1 MTIANVLEL
10 STTDASNVDFKGVG
24 IQGSSSLANGDD
36 AMRALAAIIAAA
48 VTRRVSKSS
57 GATAAKTDHGQL
69 WDFSAAATLALTA
82 AATLTTG
89 WALYVKATGG
99 SVTIDPNGSE
109 TIDGSTTKILTVGQ
123 SCLIICDGSNFYSVA
138 NTGDAPY
145 PTNHLSGLTLT
156 NNGSDATNDI
166 DIAAGTARD
175 STDVANL
182 VLASALTKQLDA
194 GWAVGTNQGGLDT
207 GAVGNS
213 TYYVWLIRRPDTG
226 VVDALFSL
234 SSTAPTMPAN
244 YTQKALIG
252 KFVRS
257 SAVNK
262 APRSYSQK
270 EGTDWVAYT
279 PTFTGWGTVSSVSFF
294 SRRVGDTL
302 HIRGRW
308 QAGTTTATE
317 ARVTLGW
324 NGTDGNI
331 VSDSTKVPATS
342 IAGTAIRTATGA
354 AAFYML
360 IEQSVAYMTFGLQ
373 DASNGAL
380 NTKQNGSAIALSGQV
395 WSLTAEVPV
404 AGW

>member
-36 AMRALAAIIAAA
+36 AMRAFGAMIAAA

-57 GATAAKTDHGQL
+57 GATAAKTDHAQF

-99 SVTIDPNGSE
+99 NVTIDPNGSE

-145 PTNHLSGLTLT
+145 PTGHLSGLALT

-175 STDVANL
+175 GSDIVNI

-194 GWAVGTNQGGLDT
+194 SWAVGTNQGGLDT
-207 GAVGNS
+207 GSVGNN

-226 VVDALFSL
+226 VVDVLFSL
-234 SSTAPTMPAN
+234 SSSSPTMPTN
-244 YTQKALIG
+244 YTQKFVIG
-252 KFVRS
+252 SFARS
-257 SAVNK
+257 GAVNK
-262 APRSYSQK
+262 APRAYSQK
-270 EGTDWVAYT
+270 EATTFVTYT
-279 PTFTGWGTVSSVSFF
+279 PTFTALGTVTNISVW
-294 SRRVGDTL
+294 SRRVGDSL
-302 HIRGRW
+302 QLYGKF
-308 QAGTTTATE
+308 QVGTGTASE
-317 ARVTLGW
+317 ARMTLGFG
-324 NGTDGNI
+324 GTDSNL
-331 VSDSTKVPATS
+331 VSDATKVPS
-342 IAGTAIRTATGA
+342 IMLAGYSTYSATGA
-354 AAFYML
+354 AAPTIL
-360 IEQSVAYMTFGLQ
+360 IENGVAYVTFGAQ
-373 DASNGAL
+373 SAGTGGNA
-380 NTKQNGSAIALSGQV
+380 KVNGSA
-395 WSLTAEVPV
+395 LTGFIYFFIPAIPIT
-404 AGW
+404 GW